1 MDSVG
6 LVQRLWSSRRRW
18 YEWGLT
24 TRASGRRRR
33 TWEPKGRH
41 SKRFAVHDIMDHIAF
56 TLGEVTGVVLL
67 IRHIS
72 AIARRAGQHGVDHV
86 RISGLT
92 TAVIRKVRKVARCP
106 GRRSKEMWTDMA
118 VLEGKV
124 FRTVWAVV
132 RDNNV
137 VRAPANVWH
146 SSRSDF
152 VTATVSLGLAG
163 SRDALC
169 AFHQRRLVGR
179 RG

>member
-6 LVQRLWSSRRRW
+6 LVQRLWSSRCRW
-18 YEWGLT
+18 DEWGLT

-72 AIARRAGQHGVDHV
+72 AIACCAGQHGVDHV

-92 TAVIRKVRKVARCP
+92 TAVI
-106 GRRSKEMWTDMA
+106 W
-118 VLEGKV
+118 
-124 FRTVWAVV
+124 
-132 RDNNV
+132 
-137 VRAPANVWH
+137 
-146 SSRSDF
+146 
-152 VTATVSLGLAG
+152 
-163 SRDALC
+163 
-169 AFHQRRLVGR
+169 
-179 RG
+179 